1 MGFEWDSSAM
11 NGVVGWGD
19 SGGSSGGGWFDSIYN
34 AGANV
39 FGSIGSAANSLGK
52 WSQENY
58 GGAMILGTTIGAAGN
73 YITQKS
79 ADKAAAKREKE
90 QFDRENKRYDELH
103 QVADLQWQ
111 DPTMD
116 AGTLAGNAPLTNDGL
131 LSTMQQNPTDYTK
144 KKAEV

>member
-1 MGFEWDSSAM
+1 MDWDSSAM

-19 SGGSSGGGWFDSIYN
+19 SGGSSGGGLFDSIYN
-34 AGANV
+34 AGSSV
-39 FGSIGSAANSLGK
+39 FGTIGSAANSLGK

-116 AGTLAGNAPLTNDGL
+116 PGSIAGNAPLTSNGL
-131 LSTMQQNPTDYTK
+131 LTQMQQQDEQK
-144 KKAEV
+144 KQGV

>member
-1 MGFEWDSSAM
+1 MDFGFDSIYNAGAS
-11 NGVVGWGD
+11 V
-19 SGGSSGGGWFDSIYN
+19 FDSIYN

-39 FGSIGSAANSLGK
+39 FGYIGSAANSLGK
-52 WSQENY
+52 WSQDNP
-58 GGAMILGTTIGAAGN
+58 GGAMILGATIGAGAQ
-73 YITQKS
+73 YIKQKS

-131 LSTMQQNPTDYTK
+131 LSTMQQNPDEYNK
-144 KKAEV
+144 QKAGN

>member
-1 MGFEWDSSAM
+1 MDFSFG
-11 NGVVGWGD
+11 
-19 SGGSSGGGWFDSIYN
+19 SIYD
-34 AGANV
+34 AGASV
-39 FGSIGSAANSLGK
+39 FGSIGSAANELGR
-52 WSQENY
+52 WSQDNP
-58 GGAMILGTTIGAAGN
+58 GGAMILGATIGAGAQ
-73 YITQKS
+73 YITQRS

>member
-1 MGFEWDSSAM
+1 MDFSFDSIYNTGASL
-11 NGVVGWGD
+11 
-19 SGGSSGGGWFDSIYN
+19 FDSIYN

-39 FGSIGSAANSLGK
+39 FGYIGSAANSLGK
-52 WSQENY
+52 WSRDNP
-58 GGAMILGTTIGAAGN
+58 GGAMILGTSIGAAGN

-144 KKAEV
+144 KKTGV

>member
-1 MGFEWDSSAM
+1 MDFS
-11 NGVVGWGD
+11 
-19 SGGSSGGGWFDSIYN
+19 FDSIYD
-34 AGANV
+34 AGASV
-39 FGSIGSAANSLGK
+39 FGAIGSAANSLGK
-52 WSQENY
+52 WSQDNP
-58 GGAMILGTTIGAAGN
+58 GGAMILGSTIGAGAQ

-131 LSTMQQNPTDYTK
+131 LSSMQQNPVDYNQK
-144 KKAEV
+144 KPGV

>member
-1 MGFEWDSSAM
+1 MDFS
-11 NGVVGWGD
+11 
-19 SGGSSGGGWFDSIYN
+19 FDSIYD
-34 AGANV
+34 AGASV

-52 WSQENY
+52 WSQDNP
-58 GGAMILGTTIGAAGN
+58 GGAMILGATIGAGAQ
-73 YITQKS
+73 YITQRS

-144 KKAEV
+144 KKTGV

>member
-1 MGFEWDSSAM
+1 MSWDGWM
-11 NGVVGWGD
+11 NNT
-19 SGGSSGGGWFDSIYN
+19 SYLGGSSGGGWFDSIYN
-34 AGANV
+34 AGASV
-39 FGSIGSAANSLGK
+39 FGAIGSAADSLGK

-58 GGAMILGTTIGAAGN
+58 GGAMILGTTIGAGAQ
-73 YITQKS
+73 YITQRS

-131 LSTMQQNPTDYTK
+131 LSTMKQNPDEYNK
-144 KKAEV
+144 QKAGN

>member
-1 MGFEWDSSAM
+1 MGLWDSITSSA
-11 NGVVGWGD
+11 
-19 SGGSSGGGWFDSIYN
+19 SS
-34 AGANV
+34 V
-39 FGSIGSAANSLGK
+39 FGYIGSAANSLGK
-52 WSQENY
+52 WSQDNP
-58 GGAMILGTTIGAAGN
+58 GGAIILGSTIGAGAQ

-131 LSTMQQNPTDYTK
+131 LSSMQQIPVDYNQK
-144 KKAEV
+144 KTGV

>member
-1 MGFEWDSSAM
+1 MDFGFDSIYNAGAS
-11 NGVVGWGD
+11 V
-19 SGGSSGGGWFDSIYN
+19 FDSIYN

-52 WSQENY
+52 WSQDNY
-58 GGAMILGTTIGAAGN
+58 GGAMILGASIGAAGN

-90 QFDRENKRYDELH
+90 RFDRENKRYDELH

>member
-1 MGFEWDSSAM
+1 MDFSFG
-11 NGVVGWGD
+11 
-19 SGGSSGGGWFDSIYN
+19 SIYD
-34 AGANV
+34 AGASV
-39 FGSIGSAANSLGK
+39 FGSIGSAANELGK
-52 WSQENY
+52 WSQDNP
-58 GGAMILGTTIGAAGN
+58 GGAMILGATIGAGAQ

>member
-1 MGFEWDSSAM
+1 MDWDSSAM

-34 AGANV
+34 AGSSV
-39 FGSIGSAANSLGK
+39 FGAIGSAANSLGK
-52 WSQENY
+52 WSQDNY
-58 GGAMILGTTIGAAGN
+58 GAAMMLGTTIGAAGN

-79 ADKAAAKREKE
+79 AAKREKE

-131 LSTMQQNPTDYTK
+131 LSSMQQNPVDYNQK
-144 KKAEV
+144 KTGV

>member
-1 MGFEWDSSAM
+1 MDFS
-11 NGVVGWGD
+11 
-19 SGGSSGGGWFDSIYN
+19 FDSIYD
-34 AGANV
+34 AGASV

-52 WSQENY
+52 WSQDNP
-58 GGAMILGTTIGAAGN
+58 GGAMSLGATIGAGAQ
-73 YITQKS
+73 YITQRS

>member
-1 MGFEWDSSAM
+1 MDFS
-11 NGVVGWGD
+11 
-19 SGGSSGGGWFDSIYN
+19 
-34 AGANV
+34 
-39 FGSIGSAANSLGK
+39 FGSIYDAGASVFGGIGDAASSLGK

-58 GGAMILGTTIGAAGN
+58 GGATILGATIGAAGN

-79 ADKAAAKREKE
+79 ADKAAEKREKE
-90 QFDRENKRYDELH
+90 RFKRENERYDELH

-131 LSTMQQNPTDYTK
+131 LSSMQQNPVDYNQK
-144 KKAEV
+144 KTGV

>member
-39 FGSIGSAANSLGK
+39 FGSIGSAANSLGR
-52 WSQENY
+52 WSQYNP
-58 GGAMILGTTIGAAGN
+58 GGAMILGATIGAGAQ
-73 YITQKS
+73 YITQRS

>member
-1 MGFEWDSSAM
+1 MGLDWDSSAM

-34 AGANV
+34 AGSSV
-39 FGSIGSAANSLGK
+39 FGAIGSAANSLGK

>member
-1 MGFEWDSSAM
+1 MDFGFDSIYNAGAS
-11 NGVVGWGD
+11 V
-19 SGGSSGGGWFDSIYN
+19 FDSIYN

-39 FGSIGSAANSLGK
+39 FGYIGSAANSLGK
-52 WSQENY
+52 WSQDNP
-58 GGAMILGTTIGAAGN
+58 GGAMILGATIGAGAQ
-73 YITQKS
+73 YITQ
-79 ADKAAAKREKE
+79 KAAAKREKE

-144 KKAEV
+144 KKTGV

>member
-1 MGFEWDSSAM
+1 MDFS
-11 NGVVGWGD
+11 
-19 SGGSSGGGWFDSIYN
+19 
-34 AGANV
+34 
-39 FGSIGSAANSLGK
+39 FGSIYDAGASVFGAIGSAVNSLGK
-52 WSQENY
+52 WSQDNP
-58 GGAMILGTTIGAAGN
+58 GGAMILGATIGAGAN

-131 LSTMQQNPTDYTK
+131 LYTMQQNPTDYTK
-144 KKAEV
+144 KKTGV